1 MENKSYDPT
10 NSGALFRAKE
20 KRTPTSPDYTGSVNV
35 EGKEFFVSGWKKTSR
50 TGEPFLSLKVTAKTQ
65 QRQPSH
71 IPTSNGPDDQPF

>member
-20 KRTPTSPDYTGSVNV
+20 KRTTTSPDYTGSINI
-35 EGKEFFVSGWKKTSR
+35 EGKEFFISGWKKMSR
-50 TGEPFLSLKVTAKTQ
+50 ASETFLSLKVTAKTQ
-65 QRQPSH
+65 PSN